1 MNANIKKLIN
11 PILFIAVGLF
21 NFIFLALNALSVSAS
36 YGSVSYSTGLC
47 SGYKILSVSP
57 EGSKA
62 GFTLTLSGICAILT
76 IIASIVLLA
85 VGTVKL
91 LKELSVN
98 VPVLDQYQAVVKKVE
113 AYTLLGNLVVQIVSF
128 ICLLIFGISNSE
140 SIVSVH
146 PAVGAYL
153 LLILAIA
160 AFLLVKYV
168 FKGDAETVENE
179 ENTIE
184 KQEDAE

>member
-21 NFIFLALNALSVSAS
+21 NFIFLALNALSASAS
-36 YGSVSYSTGLC
+36 YGSMSYSTGLC
-47 SGYKILSVSP
+47 SGYKILSVDP
-57 EGSKA
+57 EGSSA
-62 GFTLTLSGICAILT
+62 GFTLTLSGICSILT

-91 LKELSVN
+91 LKELNVSV
-98 VPVLDQYQAVVKKVE
+98 PALDQYQLIVKKAE
-113 AYTLLGNLVVQIVSF
+113 AYTLLGNLIIQIVSF
-128 ICLLIFGISNSE
+128 VCLLIFGLSNSE
-140 SIVSVH
+140 SFISIH

-160 AFLLVKYV
+160 AFVLVKYV
-168 FKGDAETVENE
+168 FKDDAEIVEK
-179 ENTIE
+179 T
-184 KQEDAE
+184 EDPEQ